1 MFWASKTIEYP
12 PVSVSSAPMTLAPA
26 QTTGAVLGVGA
37 MPALRLAEMN
47 SIALGFAVGRAI
59 VGIIL
64 LWRAPK
70 PRWAFVL
77 TLAAILGAIRFN
89 LVQSH
94 FDQTTPATR
103 SANDQ
108 PKPVIVKGLIVDEP
122 GTRDAYTNL
131 RIEAD
136 QLIITDQPTRT
147 VKGPVLV
154 QAPPSP

>member
-1 MFWASKTIEYP
+1 
-12 PVSVSSAPMTLAPA
+12 
-26 QTTGAVLGVGA
+26 
-37 MPALRLAEMN
+37 MPTLRLAEMN
-47 SIALGFAVGRAI
+47 SIALGFAVGIAI

-64 LWRAPK
+64 SWRAPK
-70 PRWAFVL
+70 LRWAFVL
-77 TLAAILGAIRFN
+77 ALAAILGAIRFN

-94 FDQTTPATR
+94 YDQTTPAAY
-103 SANDQ
+103 SDQ
-108 PKPVIVKGLIVDEP
+108 PKPVIVKGLIVGEP

-136 QLIITDQPTRT
+136 QLIITDQPTQT